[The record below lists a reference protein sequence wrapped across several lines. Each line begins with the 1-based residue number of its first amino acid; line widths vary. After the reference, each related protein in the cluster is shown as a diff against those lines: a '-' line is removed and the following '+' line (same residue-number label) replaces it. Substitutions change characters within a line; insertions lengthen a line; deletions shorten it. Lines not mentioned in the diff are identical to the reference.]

1 MSILHVDLNSFYAH
15 CAVLGSGGRYTFDT
29 PLIVGGDRQKRH
41 GIVLAATYPVKAR
54 GVYAG
59 MMLSAALA
67 LCPGAVV
74 EKADFNSY
82 MRYSSLF
89 MRIIQDYSP
98 LITRYGIDEAYLDYK
113 GCEHLF
119 GDATQVA
126 HTIRKRV
133 KDELGLTVS
142 VGVGD
147 NPLMAKM
154 GSDYKKPDAVTVV
167 TPEFWAGSIMPLPV
181 GRLIYVGRSAQRR
194 LSSIGINTIGELASA
209 PEGMLRSMF
218 GIVGKQMWLN
228 ANGIDN
234 TRIGETFAQKSISS
248 SITLPG
254 DVNTLDELCT
264 ALLVQL
270 DKVAYRLRSMRM
282 CARSV
287 GVYVRYS
294 DFKGKGRQ
302 TRLVYPTDVTEEL
315 YATAR
320 QLIAP
325 LLCDRPI
332 RLVGVK
338 LSSLSGGGGQIS
350 MFEDLRHERLR
361 RMDAAVDAIRDRFG
375 RNTILRGSALVH
387 SMGCG
392 PEVEGVTPFDRRGF

>member
-15 CAVLGSGGRYTFDT
+15 CAVLGGGGKYSFDT

-41 GIVLAATYPVKAR
+41 GIVLAATYPVKAK
-54 GVYAG
+54 GVHAG
-59 MMLSAALA
+59 MTLSAALS
-67 LCPGAVV
+67 LCPGAIV
-74 EKADFNSY
+74 EKADFDAY
-82 MRYSSLF
+82 MRYSGLF

-98 LITRYGIDEAYLDYK
+98 LVTRYGIDEAYLDYK

-119 GDATQVA
+119 GDAAQVA
-126 HTIRKRV
+126 NTIRKRV

-142 VGVGD
+142 VGAGD

-154 GSDYKKPDAVTVV
+154 GSDYKKPDAVTIV
-167 TPEFWAGSIMPLPV
+167 TPEFWTGSIMPLPV
-181 GRLIYVGRSAQRR
+181 GRLIYVGRCTQHR
-194 LSSIGINTIGELASA
+194 LSSIGIHTIEELASA

-218 GIVGKQMWLN
+218 GIVGRQMWLN
-228 ANGIDN
+228 ANGIDD
-234 TRIGETFAQKSISS
+234 TRIGETFEQKSISS

-254 DVNTLDELCT
+254 DVNTLDELYI

-294 DFKGKGRQ
+294 DFKGKGKQ
-302 TRLVYPTDVTEEL
+302 TRLIYPTDVTEEL

-320 QLIAP
+320 QLIKP

-338 LSSLSGGGGQIS
+338 VSSLSGGGGQIS
-350 MFEDLRHERLR
+350 MFEDHRHDRLR

-375 RNTILRGSALVH
+375 RNIILRASELVH
-387 SMGCG
+387 NMGCG
-392 PEVEGVTPFDRRGF
+392 PEVVGFTPFDRRGF

>member
-1 MSILHVDLNSFYAH
+1 MSILHVDLNSFYAY
-15 CAVLGSGGRYTFDT
+15 CAVLGSGGKYTFNT
-29 PLIVGGDRQKRH
+29 PLIVGGDRLKRH

-54 GVYAG
+54 GVSAG
-59 MMLSAALA
+59 MMLNTALA
-67 LCPGAVV
+67 LCPGAIV
-74 EKADFNSY
+74 EKADFNVY
-82 MRYSSLF
+82 MRYSGQF

-98 LITRYGIDEAYLDYK
+98 LIMRYGIDEAYLDYK
-113 GCEHLF
+113 GCEHIF
-119 GDATQVA
+119 GDAEQVA

-142 VGVGD
+142 VGVGG

-167 TPEFWAGSIMPLPV
+167 TPEFWASSIMPLPV
-181 GRLIYVGRSAQRR
+181 GRLIYVGRCTQRR
-194 LSSIGINTIGELASA
+194 LSSIGIHTIGELASA

-218 GIVGKQMWLN
+218 GMAGRQMWLN
-228 ANGIDN
+228 ANGIDD
-234 TRIGETFAQKSISS
+234 TRIGGMFEQKSISS

-254 DVNTLDELCT
+254 DVNTLDELYT

-282 CARSV
+282 CAQNV
-287 GVYVRYS
+287 GIYVRYS
-294 DFKGKGRQ
+294 DFKGKGKQ
-302 TRLVYPTDVTEEL
+302 MRLLYPTDVTEEL
-315 YATAR
+315 YAIAR

-338 LSSLSGGGGQIS
+338 VSALSGGGGQIS

-361 RMDAAVDAIRDRFG
+361 RMDAAIDAIRDRFG
-375 RNTILRGSALVH
+375 RTMILRGRALVH
-387 SMGCG
+387 SMGLD
-392 PEVEGVTPFDRRGF
+392 PEAEGFTPFDRSGF